1 MNVKNTFSDYQK
13 LLRIRNKY
21 IAVNVFALIIS
32 GFLHSI
38 FGTKLIFYM
47 SLMVF
52 CGFFYISTIVFIS
65 RYNTCPYCK
74 GAFFW
79 FGEKQDAMNP
89 LTIFCNKCSNCNYPK
104 CYDTKQT

>member
-21 IAVNVFALIIS
+21 IAVNVFVLIAS
-32 GFLHSI
+32 GFLHSS

-52 CGFFYISTIVFIS
+52 CGFFIFQRSYLLVNITLALIA
-65 RYNTCPYCK
+65 K
-74 GAFFW
+74 ELFF
-79 FGEKQDAMNP
+79 GLGKNRM
-89 LTIFCNKCSNCNYPK
+89 L
-104 CYDTKQT
+104 